1 MKTKKLNELEQII
14 EKLRSNDGCPWD
26 KELTFESLS
35 ELTLE
40 ETYELI
46 DAVSK
51 NDNEDIIDELSDIL
65 THIIF
70 YSHIASSKKLFTLE
84 DIIDRAKQK
93 LTSRHPHVFD
103 KKNFGELKNS
113 DEVKK
118 NWNYLK
124 NNTNNTNKKSFLDN
138 YNFKSPAS
146 IFLSRFVKKLIGMNI
161 ISDNFTIS
169 KEELKKNP
177 SRELFKIFYILI
189 QNNID
194 PEIILRKKIINIKE
208 KIEIKEKIKKLN
220 FEEFEKEEI
229 KQILFDN

>member
-1 MKTKKLNELEQII
+1 MKTKKLNELEKII
-14 EKLRSNDGCPWD
+14 EKLRSNEGCPWD

-35 ELTLE
+35 EQTLE

-51 NDNEDIIDELSDIL
+51 NENENIIDELSDIL
-65 THIIF
+65 THIMF
-70 YSHIASSKKLFTLE
+70 YSNIANSKKLFTLD
-84 DIIDRAKQK
+84 DIVDRAKQK
-93 LTSRHPHVFD
+93 LISRHPHVFD
-103 KKNFGELKNS
+103 KKNFGILKNS

-118 NWNYLK
+118 NWNNLK
-124 NNTNNTNKKSFLDN
+124 NNTNKKRFLDN
-138 YNFKSPAS
+138 FNFKSPSS

-161 ISDNFTIS
+161 IPDEFTIS

-189 QNNID
+189 QNGID

-208 KIEIKEKIKKLN
+208 KIENKENVKKLN
-220 FEEFEKEEI
+220 FEEFEKGEI
-229 KQILFDN
+229 EQILFDS

>member
-1 MKTKKLNELEQII
+1 MKTKKLNELEAII
-14 EKLRSNDGCPWD
+14 EKLRSDEGCPWD
-26 KELTFESLS
+26 QELTFESLS

-51 NDNEDIIDELSDIL
+51 NENENIIDELSDIL
-65 THIIF
+65 THIMF
-70 YSHIASSKKLFTLE
+70 YAHIANSKKLFTFE
-84 DIIDRAKQK
+84 EIIENAKQK
-93 LTSRHPHVFD
+93 LISRHPHVFD
-103 KKNFGELKNS
+103 KKNFGSLKTS

-118 NWNYLK
+118 NWNNLKIIK
-124 NNTNNTNKKSFLDN
+124 NNTKKKTFLDN
-138 YNFKSPAS
+138 FNFNSPAS

-161 ISDNFTIS
+161 ISDEHNIT

-177 SRELFKIFYILI
+177 SKELFKIFYTLI
-189 QNNID
+189 QNDID
-194 PEIILRKKIINIKE
+194 PEIILRKEIINIKE
-208 KIEIKEKIKKLN
+208 KIEIKEKIKKLK